1 MRVPEQASEDRR
13 SYCERNVCD
22 DGERLAGQAE
32 RNRVA
37 LHHLDARIVTEAG
50 PELPERVRVELDRS
64 DASTRV
70 RESTRQNTAA
80 GAEIQHQRAG
90 HDTGVAD
97 ELVGEGAA
105 TKRVATAWPRLM

>member
-13 SYCERNVCD
+13 SCCERKVCD

-37 LHHLDARIVTEAG
+37 LHHVDARIAGEAG
-50 PELPERVRVELDRS
+50 AELPERVRVELDGA

-70 RESTRQNTAA
+70 RESARQNTAA

-90 HDTGVAD
+90 HDTGVTD
-97 ELVGEGAA
+97 QLVREGAA
-105 TKRVATAWPRLM
+105 TKCVATARPRLR